1 MKSFNLTSATKRE
14 FDTKINTLLSSNP
27 NNAYVVT
34 IANKGKKRSLSVNAQ
49 EHIFYAEIAKQKED
63 ETPLQIKNQCKVMFG
78 VPLLLNSEAHG
89 DKLLW
94 LLDKLSFFKYSYE
107 SQCKVIQ
114 CVSVTSLLT
123 PKESKQYM
131 DNMISFYGENGIV
144 INYQEK

>member
-1 MKSFNLTSATKRE
+1 MRE
-14 FDTKINTLLSSNP
+14 I
-27 NNAYVVT
+27 
-34 IANKGKKRSLSVNAQ
+34 KRS
-49 EHIFYAEIAKQKED
+49 
-63 ETPLQIKNQCKVMFG
+63 PMNQCKVMFG